1 MEEIRIISNIN
12 SHSNSGAV
20 LQLSCREA
28 NPQPSCRE
36 ANPQPSCREADPQ
49 PSRREADPQPSCSRT
64 DQQPSGREAD
74 PQPSCSRT
82 DQQPS
87 GRKTNPQPSGQV
99 ADLRPFSRETAES
112 TRKFHASFPEYAP
125 TPLVSLTEL
134 AAFLS
139 TGGIYVKDESFR
151 FGLNAFKALG
161 SSYAAGCYIAQQL
174 GADIR
179 DISYAQITSSETHA
193 RMGQLTFVTATD
205 GNHGRGAAW
214 TAAKLGQKC
223 VVYMPEGSAEERLEN
238 IRAQGAQA
246 SILDMA
252 YDDVVRFASEQ
263 AEKNGWILMQDTAWD
278 GYEEIPLHIMQG
290 YLTMALEAHEQLG
303 GTKPTHIFL
312 QAGVG
317 SMAAAVAAFFT
328 NLYPGKKKPVIIIVE
343 PHKAAC
349 FLKSAAAGDGRPH
362 AVTEK
367 MDTIMAGLACG
378 KPSKLA
384 WEILRDC
391 ADYFISIPDETAA
404 KGMRVLGNPMGSD
417 QRIISGE
424 SGASTFGLVFE
435 LLNNK
440 KHAGLKQEL
449 VLNETSNILCFST
462 EGDTYKENYRRIVW
476 GGK

>member
-20 LQLSCREA
+20 LQPSDRGS
-28 NPQPSCRE
+28 NPQPSGRRT
-36 ANPQPSCREADPQ
+36 NPQSSGQRTNPQ
-49 PSRREADPQPSCSRT
+49 LSD
-64 DQQPSGREAD
+64 
-74 PQPSCSRT
+74 
-82 DQQPS
+82 
-87 GRKTNPQPSGQV
+87 RKTNPQPSGQRSNPQPSGRR
-99 ADLRPFSRETAES
+99 ADLRPFSREAAEG
-112 TRKFHASFPEYAP
+112 TRKFHTSFSEYTP
-125 TPLVSLTEL
+125 TPLVSLTDL
-134 AAFLS
+134 AAHLN

-174 GADIR
+174 GTDIR
-179 DISYAQITSSETHA
+179 DVSYAQITSPETQA

-214 TAAKLGQKC
+214 TAAKLGQNC

-290 YLTMALEAHEQLG
+290 YLTMALEAHEQLAG
-303 GTKPTHIFL
+303 VKPTHIFL

-317 SMAAAVAAFFT
+317 SMAAAAAAFFT
-328 NLYPGKKKPVIIIVE
+328 NLYPGKEKPVIIIVE

-378 KPSKLA
+378 EPSKLA
-384 WEILRDC
+384 WEILWDC

-424 SGASTFGLVFE
+424 SGASTFGLIFE
-435 LLNNK
+435 LLKNK
-440 KHAGLKQEL
+440 EHAGLKQEL
-449 VLNETSNILCFST
+449 GLNETSNILCFST

-476 GGK
+476 GTA